1 MYIISLSC
9 IIYTYCKLILKSPS
23 GRINKKVLYCI
34 VISAPNQNRHATQ
47 ATQATQAK
55 ANINGASY
63 LECWLA
69 GFPVSAH
76 ESCKVKSAE

>member
-34 VISAPNQNRHATQ
+34 VLSAPNPNRHDTH
-47 ATQATQAK
+47 AK

-69 GFPVSAH
+69 GFAASPD
-76 ESCKVKSAE
+76 ESYKVKSPE

>member
-9 IIYTYCKLILKSPS
+9 IIYTYCTLILKSPS
-23 GRINKKVLYCI
+23 RRINKKVLYCI
-34 VISAPNQNRHATQ
+34 VLSAPNQNRH
-47 ATQATQAK
+47 ATQAK

-69 GFPVSAH
+69 GFSASAD
-76 ESCKVKSAE
+76 EPYKVKSPE

>member
-34 VISAPNQNRHATQ
+34 VISAPNQNRHATH
-47 ATQATQAK
+47 ATQAK

-69 GFPVSAH
+69 GFPASAD